1 MEKAGFNV
9 DKDVLTAIGS
19 EYKVILDNLTRTIF
33 LLAGHEFNINSPKQ
47 LATILFDELGLKAN
61 RKRSTSADVLNDLKD
76 KHPIIPA
83 ILEYRKYQ
91 KIISTYI
98 DGFIPHIHRDG
109 KVHTTFNPSLNDN
122 GSTKQ

>member
-1 MEKAGFNV
+1 M
-9 DKDVLTAIGS
+9 
-19 EYKVILDNLTRTIF
+19 
-33 LLAGHEFNINSPKQ
+33 
-47 LATILFDELGLKAN
+47 
-61 RKRSTSADVLNDLKD
+61 LNDLKD

-109 KVHTTFNPSLNDN
+109 KVHTTFNQALTTTGRLSSNNPNLQNISIRHEEDAR
-122 GSTKQ
+122 